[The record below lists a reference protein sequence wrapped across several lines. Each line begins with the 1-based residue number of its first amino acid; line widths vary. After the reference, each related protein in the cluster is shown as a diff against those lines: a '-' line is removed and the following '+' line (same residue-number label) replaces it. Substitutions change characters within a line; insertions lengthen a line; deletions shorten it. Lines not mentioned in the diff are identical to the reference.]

1 MNIASRKKDNLE
13 ITMRTDFPVL
23 IEANG
28 ALRTAQHA
36 DAYANQLRD
45 EFNTLLFAAIAR
57 TDKHVAGRFTSLLNE
72 LCVMTGSTVSNIRK
86 GR

>member
-1 MNIASRKKDNLE
+1 MNIKPRNTSDRE
-13 ITMRTDFPVL
+13 ILMRGEFHVV
-23 IEANG
+23 IEVSG
-28 ALRTAQHA
+28 ALRTARHA

-57 TDKHVAGRFTSLLNE
+57 TDKCVAGRFTSLLNE
-72 LCVMTGSTVSNIRK
+72 LCVMTDATVNNIRK

>member
-1 MNIASRKKDNLE
+1 MNIKPCNNSDRE
-13 ITMRTDFPVL
+13 IVMRGEFHVV
-23 IEANG
+23 IEASG
-28 ALRTAQHA
+28 ALRTARHA

-57 TDKHVAGRFTSLLNE
+57 TDKRVAGRFTSLLNE
-72 LCVMTGSTVSNIRK
+72 LCVMTGSTVNNIRK

>member
-1 MNIASRKKDNLE
+1 MNIASRKKDNYG
-13 ITMRTDFPVL
+13 ITMHVDLPVVT
-23 IEANG
+23 EVSG
-28 ALRTAQHA
+28 ALRTARHA

-72 LCVMTGSTVSNIRK
+72 LCVMTGSTVNNIRK

>member
-1 MNIASRKKDNLE
+1 MNIKPRNNSDRE
-13 ITMRTDFPVL
+13 IVMRGEFHVV
-23 IEANG
+23 IESSG

-45 EFNTLLFAAIAR
+45 EFNTLLFAAITK
-57 TDKHVAGRFTSLLNE
+57 TDKRVAGRFTSLLNE
-72 LCVMTGSTVSNIRK
+72 LCVMTGSTVNNIRK

>member
-13 ITMRTDFPVL
+13 ITMRGEFHVV
-23 IEANG
+23 IEASG
-28 ALRTAQHA
+28 ALRTARHA

-57 TDKHVAGRFTSLLNE
+57 TDKRVAGRFTSLLNE
-72 LCVMTGSTVSNIRK
+72 LCVMTGSTVNNIRK

>member
-23 IEANG
+23 IEVSG

-45 EFNTLLFAAIAR
+45 EFNALLFAVIAR

-72 LCVMTGSTVSNIRK
+72 LCVMTGSTVKNIRK

>member
-1 MNIASRKKDNLE
+1 MNIASRKKDNCG
-13 ITMRTDFPVL
+13 ITMRVDFPVVTG
-23 IEANG
+23 ASG

-36 DAYANQLRD
+36 EAYANQLRD

-57 TDKHVAGRFTSLLNE
+57 TDKRVAGRFTSLLDE
-72 LCVMTGSTVSNIRK
+72 LCVMTGSTVNNIRK